1 MKWEI
6 WLFPALAMGAGA
18 IATFAGLG
26 AAGAKV
32 PPPPPPDTF
41 LMQSHQTGTVGPAY
55 FRTDTLTVDKTGAWT
70 ALRRFPY
77 AQPPVVSVLASGSL
91 SVAQM
96 RQLQELAMEPTASG
110 DPAFADLP
118 DTSGK
123 MLPGAG
129 TRRLAI
135 LLPDGQMH
143 DVIARGAAPP
153 AFERLDS
160 AVASA
165 TVDMGSLGPFRA
177 H

>member
-6 WLFPALAMGAGA
+6 WLVPTLAMAAGA

-32 PPPPPPDTF
+32 PEPAPDTF
-41 LMQSHQTGTVGPAY
+41 VVQSHQTGTVGPSY
-55 FRTDTLTVDKTGAWT
+55 FRTDTLIIDKTGAWT
-70 ALRRFPY
+70 ATRRFPY
-77 AQPPVVSVLASGSL
+77 AHPPVVSVLASGSL

-96 RQLQELAMEPTASG
+96 RQLQELALEPTASG

-118 DTSGK
+118 GASGK

-129 TRRLAI
+129 TRALAI
-135 LLPDGQMH
+135 LLPDGQIH

-153 AFERLDS
+153 AFERLDT

-165 TVDMGSLGPFRA
+165 TVDMGSIGPFRA
-177 H
+177 P

>member
-6 WLFPALAMGAGA
+6 WLFPALATVAGA

-26 AAGAKV
+26 AARAKV
-32 PPPPPPDTF
+32 PELPPDTF
-41 LMQSHQTGTVGPAY
+41 VMQSHQTGTVGPSY
-55 FRTDTLTVDKTGAWT
+55 FRTDTLIVDKTGAWT
-70 ALRRFPY
+70 ATRRFPY
-77 AQPPVVSVLASGSL
+77 SQPPFVTVLASGSL
-91 SVAQM
+91 SAARM
-96 RQLQELAMEPTASG
+96 RELQEFAVEPPASG

-118 DTSGK
+118 GTSGK

-129 TRRLAI
+129 TRHLAI

-165 TVDMGSLGPFRA
+165 TVDMGSIGPFRA
-177 H
+177 P